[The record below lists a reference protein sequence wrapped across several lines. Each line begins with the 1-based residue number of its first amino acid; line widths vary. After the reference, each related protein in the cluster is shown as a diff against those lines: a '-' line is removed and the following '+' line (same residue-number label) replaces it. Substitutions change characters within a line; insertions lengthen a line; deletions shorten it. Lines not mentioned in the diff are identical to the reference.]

1 MTSRPA
7 CLARLPGTRAVLTAV
22 VAVLVAVIAWGAPAP
37 AGAQSGGLGAS
48 LDFSPTTIASGK
60 PTLLR
65 VRLKNQAVEATIAG
79 IAYDVVFPAGM
90 RFLGTVDTNQC
101 GGTLA
106 PSAGGYQFRG
116 GSLGYNVNCSVD
128 TVVTVDTDAR
138 ITVTLAVGPITSRN
152 GGSVKSVEATLTVL
166 GGIPPKI
173 TSPPLPAQ
181 GLLGI
186 EYTHQ
191 VTVTGTAP
199 VVVTAEG
206 LPPGL
211 RYDDSTRRVDGTP
224 TLAGVYTVTLRA
236 TNGVAPPD
244 AQVSIVEIRNPPLR
258 IVTPPPLSPK
268 PLVIGE
274 TAAFQLDAT
283 GGLRPYRWDIA
294 EGALPTGLSLDAEG
308 RIAGTPT
315 VPGTWTFVARVR
327 DVLNQVDARIYELTA
342 AKIST
347 TVRLGLSPNPAVSG
361 QVVTVSA
368 TVVPASGA
376 APGGTLD
383 AWVAGPGTR
392 CPGEFEPVTG
402 DPVTTN
408 TKSAALAG
416 GAAQL
421 DFAGLSIGRFRVCAR
436 YRGDATHDPATL
448 GPVDLFVIKGVLLPS
463 PTVALDVPPRVATGA
478 TIDGRVLVDAAG
490 ASSRP
495 GGTVRVR
502 AGARDL
508 GEIPIVDGAAA
519 FSVAAPD
526 APGLIAVTAAYA
538 GDAAFS
544 PAVSPPA
551 YVAVAKAIVVEPV
564 PATGDAAIALL
575 ALLVAFAGVARLRRP
590 G

>member
-1 MTSRPA
+1 MTLRFSRRARTVGPRA
-7 CLARLPGTRAVLTAV
+7 MLAGLAAALGALAVLA
-22 VAVLVAVIAWGAPAP
+22 LPAP
-37 AGAQSGGLGAS
+37 AVAQSGGLGAS
-48 LDFSPTTIASGK
+48 MDFSPTTIASGK

-79 IAYDVVFPAGM
+79 IGYDVVFPAGM
-90 RFLGTVDTNQC
+90 RFLGAVDTNQC
-101 GGTLA
+101 SGTLT

-116 GSLGYNVNCSVD
+116 GALGYNVNCSVD
-128 TVVTVDTDAR
+128 TVVTVDTDTK
-138 ITVTLAVGPITSRN
+138 ITVTLDVGPITSRN
-152 GGSVKSVEATLTVL
+152 GGNVKSVEATLTVL

-186 EYTHQ
+186 DYTHQ

-211 RYDDSTRRVDGTP
+211 GYDDVTRRVSGKP
-224 TLAGVYTVTLRA
+224 TLAGTYTVTLRA

-258 IVTPPPLSPK
+258 ITTEPPLSSR
-268 PLVIGE
+268 PLQIGAP
-274 TAAFQLDAT
+274 AAFQLEAA
-283 GGLRPYRWDIA
+283 GGLKPYRWDIA
-294 EGALPTGLSLDAEG
+294 DGSLPTGLSLDAEG
-308 RIAGTPT
+308 RITGTPT
-315 VPGTWTFVARVR
+315 VPGTWSFVARVR
-327 DVLNQVDARIYELTA
+327 DVLNQVDTRTYELTA
-342 AKIST
+342 AKIPT
-347 TVRLGLSPNPAVSG
+347 TVRLGLSPNPAVAG
-361 QVVTVSA
+361 QAVTVSA
-368 TVVPASGA
+368 TVVPASGP

-392 CPGEFEPVTG
+392 CPADFEPVTQ
-402 DPVTTN
+402 DPVTTS

-421 DFAGLSIGRFRVCAR
+421 VFPDLSIGRFRVCAL
-436 YRGDATHDPATL
+436 YRGDATHDPSSL

-463 PTVALDVPPRVATGA
+463 PTVALDVPPRVAAGA
-478 TIDGRVLVDAAG
+478 AIEGRVLVDAAG

-519 FSVAAPD
+519 FSIAAPEV
-526 APGLIAVTAAYA
+526 PGVLAVTASYA
-538 GDAAFS
+538 GDAAYS
-544 PAVSPPA
+544 PAVSAPA
-551 YVAVAKAIVVEPV
+551 YVVVAKAIAVEPV
-564 PATGDAAIALL
+564 PSTGDAALAALAMLL
-575 ALLVAFAGVARLRRP
+575 ALAGAARLRRRR
-590 G
+590 

>member
-1 MTSRPA
+1 M
-7 CLARLPGTRAVLTAV
+7 LAGLAAALGALAVLA
-22 VAVLVAVIAWGAPAP
+22 LPAP
-37 AGAQSGGLGAS
+37 AVAQSGGLGAS
-48 LDFSPTTIASGK
+48 MDFSPTTIASGK

-79 IAYDVVFPAGM
+79 IGYDVAFPAGM
-90 RFLGTVDTNQC
+90 RFLGAVDTNQC
-101 GGTLA
+101 SGTLT

-116 GSLGYNVNCSVD
+116 GGLGYNVNCSVD
-128 TVVTVDTDAR
+128 TVVTVDTDTKV
-138 ITVTLAVGPITSRN
+138 TVTLDVGPITSRN
-152 GGSVKSVEATLTVL
+152 GGNVKNVEATLTVL

-186 EYTHQ
+186 DYTHQ

-211 RYDDSTRRVDGTP
+211 GYDDATRRVSGKP
-224 TLAGVYTVTLRA
+224 TLAGTYTVTLRA

-258 IVTPPPLSPK
+258 ITTEPPLSSR
-268 PLVIGE
+268 PLQIGAP
-274 TAAFQLDAT
+274 AAFQLEAA
-283 GGLRPYRWDIA
+283 GGLKPYRWDIA
-294 EGALPTGLSLDAEG
+294 AGSLPTGLSLDAEG
-308 RIAGTPT
+308 RITGTPT
-315 VPGTWTFVARVR
+315 VPGTWFFIARVR
-327 DVLNQVDARIYELTA
+327 DVLNQVDTRTYELTA

-347 TVRLGLSPNPAVSG
+347 TVRLGLSPNPAVAG
-361 QVVTVSA
+361 QAVTVSA
-368 TVVPASGA
+368 TVVPASGPP
-376 APGGTLD
+376 PGGTLD

-392 CPGEFEPVTG
+392 CPADFEPVTQ

-408 TKSAALAG
+408 TKSGALAG

-421 DFAGLSIGRFRVCAR
+421 VFPDLSIGRFRVCAL
-436 YRGDATHDPATL
+436 YRGDATHDPSSL
-448 GPVDLFVIKGVLLPS
+448 GPVDLFVIKGVQLPA

-478 TIDGRVLVDAAG
+478 AIEGRVLVDAAG

-519 FSVAAPD
+519 FSIAAPEV
-526 APGLIAVTAAYA
+526 PGVLAVTASYA
-538 GDAAFS
+538 GDAAYS
-544 PAVSPPA
+544 PAVSAPA
-551 YVAVAKAIVVEPV
+551 YVVVAKAIAVEPV
-564 PATGDAAIALL
+564 PSTGDAAVAALAMLL
-575 ALLVAFAGVARLRRP
+575 ALAGAARLRRRR
-590 G
+590 

>member
-1 MTSRPA
+1 MTLCHSRRARTVGPRA
-7 CLARLPGTRAVLTAV
+7 MLAGLAAALGALAVLA
-22 VAVLVAVIAWGAPAP
+22 LPAP
-37 AGAQSGGLGAS
+37 AVAQTGGLGAS
-48 LDFSPTTIASGK
+48 MDFSPTTIASGK

-79 IAYDVVFPAGM
+79 IGYDVVFPAGM
-90 RFLGTVDTNQC
+90 RFLGAVDTNQC
-101 GGTLA
+101 SGTLT

-116 GSLGYNVNCSVD
+116 GGLGYNVNCSVD
-128 TVVTVDTDAR
+128 TVVTVDTDTKV
-138 ITVTLAVGPITSRN
+138 TVTLDVGPITSRN
-152 GGSVKSVEATLTVL
+152 GGNVKNVEATLTVL

-186 EYTHQ
+186 DYTHQ

-211 RYDDSTRRVDGTP
+211 GYDDTTRRVSGKP
-224 TLAGVYTVTLRA
+224 TLAGTYTVTLRA

-258 IVTPPPLSPK
+258 ITTEPPLSSR
-268 PLVIGE
+268 PLQIGAP
-274 TAAFQLDAT
+274 AAFQLEAA
-283 GGLRPYRWDIA
+283 GGLKPYRWDIA
-294 EGALPTGLSLDAEG
+294 AGSLPTGLSLDAEG
-308 RIAGTPT
+308 RITGTPT
-315 VPGTWTFVARVR
+315 VPGTWFFIARVR
-327 DVLNQVDARIYELTA
+327 DVLNQVDTRTYELTA

-347 TVRLGLSPNPAVSG
+347 TVRLGLSPNPAVAG
-361 QVVTVSA
+361 QPVTVSA
-368 TVVPASGA
+368 TVVPASGPP
-376 APGGTLD
+376 PGGTLD
-383 AWVAGPGTR
+383 VWVAGPGTR
-392 CPGEFEPVTG
+392 CPGNFELVTN

-408 TKSAALAG
+408 TRSAALVG

-421 DFAGLSIGRFRVCAR
+421 VFPDLSIGRFRVCVL
-436 YRGDATHDPATL
+436 YNGDATHDPSTL

-463 PTVALDVPPRVATGA
+463 PTVALDVPTRVATGA

-519 FSVAAPD
+519 FSIAAPE
-526 APGLIAVTAAYA
+526 APGVLAVTASYA
-538 GDAAFS
+538 GDAAYS
-544 PAVSPPA
+544 PAVSAPA
-551 YVAVAKAIVVEPV
+551 YVVVAKAIAVEPV
-564 PATGDAAIALL
+564 PAAGDAALAALAMLL
-575 ALLVAFAGVARLRRP
+575 ALAGAARLRRRR
-590 G
+590 